1 MSRDRRRSTRR
12 RYRRRQLALLA
23 ALGIPLGAVVLAAAA
38 FASGKG
44 SSVSPQ
50 DRASSL
56 AFLRAELAYTR
67 AQVASAPATLA
78 AVQALKSSLE
88 GECAG
93 VMDGAPHETLGGLLA
108 PRRPKLTP
116 RQEGEEKRHERQWSA
131 LNSEL
136 SWAVGV
142 TELSPSHEAAVAF
155 VQAVRALH
163 WSEPSLTKLTT
174 ALAETLELEVN
185 GTVPAVC
192 GDMKAWVSSEYRTL
206 TAATKALE
214 RSNEETLSHLLGALL
229 GLKGGLAS
237 ASPVRNF
244 SSPQEKQLERAVQ
257 AAEAQQSAKQTAV
270 EHTVQQLQVGLGL
283 QSQGE
288 REATEKPH
296 KGAVEIGHGRTLTH
310 TKFKVYVEAP
320 QAEPGPLGATECV
333 HPIGVWEPFGRAKSS
348 EQFELPVGPVE
359 GCLSASHPARG
370 CLGSTIG
377 LELRTVPAARRVRLT
392 LSSGRQV
399 TSKVF
404 RIPRKLGGPGGVY
417 YQALKGPSPTP
428 VKLEELGA
436 RGRVL
441 RTFRLAHT
449 SRCPAPRRKKPV
461 RRTRTLVEGKLPA
474 GTPFSI
480 RGISTKAGKHTSF
493 ELRAEVANEPF
504 SLLTLLAG
512 EEGAFGSA
520 RAQRAFA
527 TQLDKGCRP
536 SEFAIVYGVLH
547 APRDV
552 VLARTATGLVALAH
566 VKIPAGLHARGVLA
580 YVALP
585 SVPEEL
591 VVRTPAGKTV
601 ATISLA
607 SAAHAAREVCEG
619 EAEP

>member
-12 RYRRRQLALLA
+12 RRGRRRLALLA
-23 ALGIPLGAVVLAAAA
+23 ALGMALGAVVLAAAP

-44 SSVSPQ
+44 SNVTPQ

-93 VMDGAPHETLGGLLA
+93 VMDGAPHETLQGLFT
-108 PRRPKLTP
+108 PKRPKLTP

-131 LNSEL
+131 LSSEL

-142 TELSPSHEAAVAF
+142 TELSASHEAAVAF
-155 VQAVRALH
+155 VAGDPGAALDRAQPH
-163 WSEPSLTKLTT
+163 HAHDGPGRNARTRG
-174 ALAETLELEVN
+174 N

-214 RSNEETLSHLLGALL
+214 RSDEETLSHLLGALL

-237 ASPVRNF
+237 ASPVSHF
-244 SSPQEKQLERAVQ
+244 ASPQEKQLERAVQ
-257 AAEAQQSAKQTAV
+257 AAEAQQSANDTAV

-283 QSQGE
+283 QTQGE

-310 TKFKVYVEAP
+310 TKFKVYVEPP

-333 HPIGVWEPFGRAKSS
+333 HPIGVWEPFGKGRSS
-348 EQFELPVGPVE
+348 EQLELPVGPVE
-359 GCLSASHPARG
+359 GCLSASHPARS

-441 RTFRLAHT
+441 RTFRLARM
-449 SRCPAPRRKKPV
+449 SRCPAPPRKKPV
-461 RRTRTLVEGKLPA
+461 RRTRTLVNGKLA
-474 GTPFSI
+474 GGTPFSI
-480 RGISTKAGKHTSF
+480 RGISTKAGKRTSF

-512 EEGAFGSA
+512 EEGALGSPRA
-520 RAQRAFA
+520 RRTFA

-552 VLARTATGLVALAH
+552 VLARTATGLVPLAH
-566 VKIPAGLHARGVLA
+566 VKIPAGLHAHGVLA
-580 YVALP
+580 YIALP
-585 SVPEEL
+585 NVPEEL

>member
-1 MSRDRRRSTRR
+1 M
-12 RYRRRQLALLA
+12 LLA
-23 ALGIPLGAVVLAAAA
+23 ALGMALGAVVLAAAP

-44 SSVSPQ
+44 PKVTPE

-67 AQVASAPATLA
+67 AQLASAPATVA

-93 VMDGAPHETLGGLLA
+93 VMDGAPHETLEGLFTTK
-108 PRRPKLTP
+108 RPKLTP

-131 LNSEL
+131 LSSEL

-142 TELSPSHEAAVAF
+142 TELSASHEAAVSF
-155 VQAVRALH
+155 VRAIRALR
-163 WSEPSLTKLTT
+163 WSEPSLTTLTT
-174 ALAETLELEVN
+174 VLAETLELEVN
-185 GTVPAVC
+185 GTLPAVC

-214 RSNEETLSHLLGALL
+214 RSNEETVSHLLGALL

-237 ASPVRNF
+237 ASPVSHF
-244 SSPQEKQLERAVQ
+244 ASPQEKQLERAVQ
-257 AAEAQQSAKQTAV
+257 AAEAQQAAKEAAV
-270 EHTVQQLQVGLGL
+270 EHTVQQLQAGLGL
-283 QSQGE
+283 ETQGE

-296 KGAVEIGHGRTLTH
+296 KGAVEIGHGRTFTH
-310 TKFKVYVEAP
+310 TRFKVYVEPP

-333 HPIGVWEPFGRAKSS
+333 HPIGVWEPIGRGKRV
-348 EQFELPVGPVE
+348 EQFELPVGPAE
-359 GCLSASHPARG
+359 GCLPASHPSRS

-441 RTFRLAHT
+441 RTFRLARA
-449 SRCPAPRRKKPV
+449 SRCPAPPRKRPV
-461 RRTRTLVEGKLPA
+461 RRTRTLVSGKLA
-474 GTPFSI
+474 GGTPFSI
-480 RGISTKAGKHTSF
+480 RGISTRAAKHSSF

-512 EEGAFGSA
+512 EEGAFGSP
-520 RAQRAFA
+520 RAQHTFA

-552 VLARTATGLVALAH
+552 VLARTATGLVPLAH
-566 VKIPAGLHARGVLA
+566 VEIPAGLHAHGVLA

-591 VVRTPAGKTV
+591 VVRTQAGKTV